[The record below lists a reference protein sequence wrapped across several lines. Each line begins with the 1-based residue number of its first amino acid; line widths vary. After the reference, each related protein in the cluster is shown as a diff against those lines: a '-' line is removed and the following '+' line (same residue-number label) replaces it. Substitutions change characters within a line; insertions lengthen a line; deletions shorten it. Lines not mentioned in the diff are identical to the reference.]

1 MLLLLMPPSIS
12 AQGVDIVID
21 GDMDDWLGVPNA
33 LNDSADDVP
42 WINLVGVQI
51 VNDSEYL
58 YYRML
63 YSGRVEYDLLWANL
77 TVRNMAN
84 DVFVVMA
91 FVSVGFTQEDT
102 WVFAGTDL
110 DNPYNNNSIPE
121 PIAYNQGWAKVD
133 NETYTSIEFKIT
145 LASIS
150 SGNMSNVEKLD
161 MVFWH
166 YDTFSAGLG
175 LLQDEGYDRAPDTG
189 FFTYYPGEGI
199 SLTPVE
205 NQPINETTTNQVP
218 LVLVPSAI
226 ILLIMRRRSSQ

>member
-1 MLLLLMPPSIS
+1 MTPYAS
-12 AQGVDIVID
+12 AQGVDIAID
-21 GDMDDWLGVPNA
+21 GNMDDWIGIPNA
-33 LNDSADDVP
+33 LNDTADDVQ

-51 VNDSEYL
+51 VNDSDYL
-58 YYRML
+58 YFRML

-110 DNPYNNNSIPE
+110 DSPYNNNSVPE
-121 PIAYNQGWAKVD
+121 PIAYNPGWAKVD
-133 NETYTSIEFKIT
+133 STTYTSIEFKIT

-150 SGNMSNVEKLD
+150 SGNMSTIGELD

-166 YDTFSAGLG
+166 YDTSAANLG
-175 LLQDEGYDRAPDTG
+175 LLQDEGYDRAPDKG
-189 FFTYYPGEGI
+189 FLTYYLGESA
-199 SLTPVE
+199 SLTPVGG
-205 NQPINETTTNQVP
+205 NTKDFSDISTTNQAP
-218 LVLVPSAI
+218 LLLVPSAV
-226 ILLIMRRRSSQ
+226 ILLILRRRQSPH